1 MASEMIKAALKAE
14 AAAAQLKKAHSLKRI
29 KCLKMQKSSAM
40 Q

>member
-14 AAAAQLKKAHSLKRI
+14 AAAAQLKKSAQLKAD
-29 KCLKMQKSSAM
+29 KMLEDAKSSAM